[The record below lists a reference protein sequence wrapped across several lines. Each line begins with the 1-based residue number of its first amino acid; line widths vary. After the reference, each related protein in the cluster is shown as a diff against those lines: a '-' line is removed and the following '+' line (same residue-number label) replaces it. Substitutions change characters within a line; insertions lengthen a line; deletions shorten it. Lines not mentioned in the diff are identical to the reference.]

1 MKKLLIIIALTGCS
15 YNPVPDLRVSKT
27 ANFYQRDLREC
38 EDLSTK
44 ASSTID
50 RWITTSG
57 YKKMVSRCLKGRGHS
72 IITDLFDKS

>member
-15 YNPVPDLRVSKT
+15 YNPVPDLRVSKS

-44 ASSTID
+44 ASSSLD
-50 RWITTSG
+50 RWITT
-57 YKKMVSRCLKGRGHS
+57 M
-72 IITDLFDKS
+72 